1 MGLYFG
7 VVLQNMN
14 KDTNEILSPL
24 FLNFLL
30 PSVVIPRQRIG
41 LLVLIS
47 QKKKKK
53 KKTKNWSPIFWSGI
67 ALFIYILK
75 SVHEECVY
83 RFSN

>member
-30 PSVVIPRQRIG
+30 PSVVIPRQRIC
-41 LLVLIS
+41 LLVFIS
-47 QKKKKK
+47 QKKK
-53 KKTKNWSPIFWSGI
+53 KKTKNWSLIFWSGI

>member
-30 PSVVIPRQRIG
+30 PSVVIPRQRIC
-41 LLVLIS
+41 LLVFIS
-47 QKKKKK
+47 QKKKK
-53 KKTKNWSPIFWSGI
+53 KKTKNWSLIFWSGI